1 MKLGLQIVLGLFS
14 LIPLAFAVMGLMSG
28 MAGADPAATV
38 SAAVDNQYRYM
49 SGVYILVTLLLWY
62 AIPNIERHFT
72 LMALICAAL
81 VIGGIGRFLSQ
92 TAIGPGTPQQSAG
105 MLIELGSPILL
116 AWLWLIVRK
125 PRAANP

>member
-14 LIPLAFAVMGLMSG
+14 LIPLAFAAMGLMSG

-62 AIPNIERHFT
+62 AIPKIETHFR
-72 LMALICAAL
+72 LMSLICAAL
-81 VIGGIGRFLSQ
+81 VIGGIGRLLSQ
-92 TAIGPGTPQQSAG
+92 GAVGPGTEQQQIGAI
-105 MLIELGSPILL
+105 IELGSPVLL
-116 AWLWLIVRK
+116 LWLWFVKRSVH
-125 PRAANP
+125 

>member
-14 LIPLAFAVMGLMSG
+14 LIPLAFAAMGLIHG
-28 MAGADPAATV
+28 MASADPVVTV

-49 SGVYILVTLLLWY
+49 SGVYVLVTLLLWY
-62 AIPNIERHFT
+62 AIPNIERHFG

-92 TAIGPGTPQQSAG
+92 TSVGPGTALQSAG
-105 MLIELGSPILL
+105 MLIELGSPLLL
-116 AWLWLIVRK
+116 AWLWLVVRK
-125 PRAANP
+125 PRAA

>member
-14 LIPLAFAVMGLMSG
+14 LIPLAFAAMGLLSG
-28 MAGADPAATV
+28 MAGADPAATL

-81 VIGGIGRFLSQ
+81 VIGGIGRLLS
-92 TAIGPGTPQQSAG
+92 AAALGPGTPQQAMG
-105 MLIELGSPILL
+105 VWIELGSPVLL
-116 AWLWLIVRK
+116 AWLWLVVRSRK
-125 PRAANP
+125 AG